1 MPLQEDLLELG
12 ILDRRAVKAAVDQ
25 DVEDLIPAI
34 REYQILRKSI
44 RTRLLPQSV
53 ASIHDAAAADILRK
67 ITTGA
72 GLPTDRIIDHI
83 LSMTGSDQL
92 PDEFSDEDMDTI
104 GSHLFYSWFSHFE
117 YVTGLSELR
126 PLVIRTPVRENIV
139 QLVKQI
145 KNCYAFQQ
153 YEATYSLCR
162 TVIEYSIRD
171 ICVRCNLFPDLDE
184 NVILFEKFTW
194 RELREKVSSGSL
206 EDDLKQIYSDFSMAL
221 HGRKT
226 VSKDEARLAFGKT
239 LHAVERLYMEHGL

>member
-1 MPLQEDLLELG
+1 MALQEDLLELG
-12 ILDRRAVKAAVDQ
+12 IIDKRAVKAAVDQ
-25 DVEDLIPAI
+25 DVDDLIPAV
-34 REYQILRKSI
+34 REYQTLRKSI

-53 ASIHDAAAADILRK
+53 ASVHDASAADILRK

-72 GLPTDRIIDHI
+72 GLPTDRIIDHM

-104 GSHLFYSWFSHFE
+104 GSDLFYSWFSHFE

-126 PLVIRTPVRENIV
+126 PLVIRTPVRGNIV
-139 QLVKQI
+139 QMVKQI
-145 KNCYAFQQ
+145 KDCYAFQQ

-162 TVIEYSIRD
+162 TVIESSIRD
-171 ICVRCNLFPDLDE
+171 ICVRCNLFPDLEE

-206 EDDLKQIYSDFSMAL
+206 EDDLKQIYSDLSMAL

-226 VSKDEARLAFGKT
+226 VSKDEARLAFEKT
-239 LHAVERLYMEHGL
+239 LQAVERLYMEHGL